1 MYYQRCYHNFDKGV
15 IRLIETKTMNQ
26 NIEWIKITD
35 CRPNDKEVL
44 RNEYHITQEML
55 YYALDHH
62 ERPRVEYDESEMLLI
77 IFDVAEATRFNGDIS
92 AEPIGIIIDGNR
104 LFTFTANKT
113 NFVNELMKHTVS
125 KINEK
130 TFTSL
135 KPIDLTM
142 RLLYNLSIQYFDYI
156 NQINSV
162 RTSIQRNLKGK
173 AKKNAINH
181 LLNLQTDLVY
191 FLTSLT
197 ANDDMLTDLKRKLR
211 YELSED
217 QTETL
222 EDIRVEIKQGLSMA
236 EMANAA
242 TQQVANAYS
251 NLLDSNLNATMK
263 FLTVFSILLSV
274 PNIIFGFFGQNVS
287 LPFTNGHL
295 GWILTIFITFI
306 LMIVVI
312 LILQANDF
320 FKK

>member
-1 MYYQRCYHNFDKGV
+1 M
-15 IRLIETKTMNQ
+15 IEKEIVNQ
-26 NIEWIKITD
+26 NIEWIKVID
-35 CRPNDKEVL
+35 CRPNDKEIL
-44 RNEYHITQEML
+44 KNEYKITQEML

-62 ERPRVEYDESEMLLI
+62 ERPRIEVDESDMLLL
-77 IFDVAEATRFNGDIS
+77 IFDVAESTRFNGDIS
-92 AEPIGIIIDGNR
+92 AEPIGIIIDGKR

-113 NFVNELMKHTVS
+113 NFVNELMNHTIQKIQS
-125 KINEK
+125 KTIE
-130 TFTSL
+130 TFH
-135 KPIDLTM
+135 PIDLTM

-173 AKKNAINH
+173 AKKNAISH
-181 LLNLQTDLVY
+181 LLNLQTNLVY

-217 QTETL
+217 QNETL

-274 PNIIFGFFGQNVS
+274 PNIIFGFFGQNVT
-287 LPFTNGHL
+287 LPFTHGHL
-295 GWILTIFITFI
+295 AWAFTIFITFI
-306 LMIVVI
+306 LMLLVI